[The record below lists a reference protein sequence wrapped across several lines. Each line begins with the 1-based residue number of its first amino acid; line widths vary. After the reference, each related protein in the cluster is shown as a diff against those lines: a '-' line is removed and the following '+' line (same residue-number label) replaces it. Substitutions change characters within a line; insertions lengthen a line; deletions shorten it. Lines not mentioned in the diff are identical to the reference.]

1 MEIRRNNRLYTPDE
15 LIDVTY
21 DVFRTAPYI
30 VHIRHDRKFMERLML
45 AVTEVNECEAC
56 SYVHTKMALAAGMDG
71 DEIKKMLAGMH
82 DDVPADQLPA
92 VMFAE
97 HYAESRGKPD
107 REAWDRVVEIY
118 GKKTASGILAAIRM
132 MMMGNVFGIPS
143 SSLAGRLTG
152 KSDPRSSLLYELRMM
167 AVSGMSLPLVLIK
180 ALVSYARRA
189 PLV

>member
-56 SYVHTKMALAAGMDG
+56 SYVHTKMALEAGMDG

-107 REAWDRVVEIY
+107 REAWDRVVEVY
-118 GKKTASGILAAIRM
+118 GEKTASGILAAI
-132 MMMGNVFGIPS
+132 PS
-143 SSLAGRLTG
+143 SGR
-152 KSDPRSSLLYELRMM
+152 
-167 AVSGMSLPLVLIK
+167 SG
-180 ALVSYARRA
+180 
-189 PLV
+189 